1 MLLLPLLLFS
11 DDLRWLLCLAARLQL
26 ACSSAVGALSL
37 RRLWRRRRSCCH
49 RGAASLGPHGYG
61 ARCAMGHVF
70 SSCWE
75 HDEEGEHDALLQRNA
90 SVRPSEPPAAVHGAG
105 HASGL
110 RAAAQH
116 DVHEVRSGVVTTS
129 LFPGSEPALP
139 APEAWLPAAS
149 GGVLGLVS
157 VGIIGTGRSSFF
169 NTLLNSKDVCKVSGG
184 QLRGTRGCELMVKR
198 ASVAYAPL
206 EDADD
211 SGEEGAGA
219 RARAGEA
226 APFTAHLIDSEGL
239 RSDSPVKAE
248 ELRAFADALC
258 RSVKL
263 MPGGSVTHVLLSLDV
278 EERQTLSSLS
288 NLLALCEMLRDA
300 RASCFLCLT
309 KFNSNSVTTEWN
321 RRLYEWNRSNRRAK
335 SAAGLPAPPA
345 PQDMLAD
352 YVAYFEH
359 KFNTPTEQG
368 ALARMR
374 RLLAF
379 FEGRVLWAYNL
390 DHMQWEDRE
399 EGELPAHEEFL
410 FRHYRDLALSELN
423 AVRHPVAV
431 KDLVLVREQ
440 ADLLSLATRCV
451 AAAAV

>member
-1 MLLLPLLLFS
+1 
-11 DDLRWLLCLAARLQL
+11 
-26 ACSSAVGALSL
+26 
-37 RRLWRRRRSCCH
+37 
-49 RGAASLGPHGYG
+49 
-61 ARCAMGHVF
+61 MGHVF
-70 SSCWE
+70 SSCWDHE
-75 HDEEGEHDALLQRNA
+75 EEGEHDALLQRTA
-90 SVRPSEPPAAVHGAG
+90 MVSPGEPPVAVTQHAGAPYDA
-105 HASGL
+105 HTA
-110 RAAAQH
+110 
-116 DVHEVRSGVVTTS
+116 RSGVVTTS
-129 LFPGSEPALP
+129 LFPGDEPALP

-169 NTLLNSKDVCKVSGG
+169 NTLLNSKDMCKVSGG
-184 QLRGTRGCELMVKR
+184 QLRGTRGCELLVKR

-206 EDADD
+206 EEADD
-211 SGEEGAGA
+211 SGEDAAGG
-219 RARAGEA
+219 RALADA

-263 MPGGSVTHVLLSLDV
+263 MPGGSVTHVLLALDV

-335 SAAGLPAPPA
+335 SAAGLPEPPA
-345 PQDMLAD
+345 PRDMLAD

-359 KFNTPTEQG
+359 KFDTPTEQG

-410 FRHYRDLALSELN
+410 FRHYRDIALRELN
-423 AVRHPVAV
+423 AVQRPVAV
-431 KDLVLVREQ
+431 KDLALVKEQ
-440 ADLLSLATRCV
+440 ADLLGLAMRCV

>member
-1 MLLLPLLLFS
+1 
-11 DDLRWLLCLAARLQL
+11 
-26 ACSSAVGALSL
+26 
-37 RRLWRRRRSCCH
+37 
-49 RGAASLGPHGYG
+49 
-61 ARCAMGHVF
+61 MGHVF
-70 SSCWE
+70 SSCWDHE
-75 HDEEGEHDALLQRNA
+75 EEGEHDALLQRTA
-90 SVRPSEPPAAVHGAG
+90 TVSPGEPPVAVTQHPGAP
-105 HASGL
+105 
-110 RAAAQH
+110 H
-116 DVHEVRSGVVTTS
+116 DAHTARSGVVTTS
-129 LFPGSEPALP
+129 LFPGDEPALP

-169 NTLLNSKDVCKVSGG
+169 NTLLNSKDMCKVSGG
-184 QLRGTRGCELMVKR
+184 QLRGTRGCELLVKR
-198 ASVAYAPL
+198 ASVAYSPL
-206 EDADD
+206 EVADD
-211 SGEEGAGA
+211 SGEDAAGG
-219 RARAGEA
+219 RALADA
-226 APFTAHLIDSEGL
+226 APITAHLIDSEGL

-263 MPGGSVTHVLLSLDV
+263 MPGGSVTHVLLALDV

-335 SAAGLPAPPA
+335 SVAGLPEPPA
-345 PQDMLAD
+345 PREMLAD

-359 KFNTPTEQG
+359 KFDTPTEQG

-374 RLLAF
+374 MLLAF

-410 FRHYRDLALSELN
+410 FRHYRDIALRELN
-423 AVRHPVAV
+423 AVQRPVAV
-431 KDLVLVREQ
+431 KDLALVKEQ
-440 ADLLSLATRCV
+440 ADLLGLALRCV